1 MRDVLAMGELLIDFT
16 PAGAED
22 SRSLFMQN
30 AGGAVANVAAALAG
44 YGADVAFAGMVGI
57 DAFGKY
63 LKRELENKNVDVSGL
78 KMTDKVHTTLAF
90 VHLFDNGERD
100 FTFLRKPGAD
110 IMYST
115 KDIDAAAIEA
125 AKVFHFGSLSL
136 TDEPV
141 RAATFE
147 SLGIAKQ
154 SGVVIS
160 YDPNYRAPLW
170 DSAYAA
176 KDMMLRGLEFADIV
190 KISDNEIDLLFG
202 EIPYEDAAQ
211 MLIDQGKR
219 IVFITLGSKG
229 AVCACKGGVGTVQG
243 YPAHA
248 VDATGAGDCFTASV
262 LYQYLQSE
270 KRLDALCITDVMA
283 FADFAN
289 AAASICVEKKGGIP
303 AMPKLEDVLE
313 RQKMR

>member
-1 MRDVLAMGELLIDFT
+1 MSDVLAMGELLIDFT

-22 SRSLFMQN
+22 GRSLFMQN

-44 YGADVAFAGMVGI
+44 YGADTAFAGMVGS
-57 DAFGKY
+57 DAFGQY
-63 LKRELENKNVDVSGL
+63 LKGVLKDKGVDVSGL
-78 KMTDKVHTTLAF
+78 RMTDEINTTLAF

-110 IMYST
+110 IMYSN
-115 KDIDAAAIEA
+115 KDIDAAAIEK
-125 AKVFHFGSLSL
+125 AKIFHFGSLSL

-141 RAATFE
+141 RSATFE
-147 SLGIAKQ
+147 ALSIAKN
-154 SGVVIS
+154 SGVVVS

-170 DSAYAA
+170 DSADAA

-202 EIPYEDAAQ
+202 GMPYEDAAK
-211 MLIDQGKR
+211 MLVDQGRKM
-219 IVFITLGSKG
+219 VFVTLGSKG
-229 AVCACKGGVGTVQG
+229 AVCACKDGVSTVAG
-243 YPAHA
+243 YIAQA

-262 LYQYLQSE
+262 LYQYLQSQ
-270 KRLDALCITDVMA
+270 KRLDALCITDIKA

-303 AMPKLEDVLE
+303 AMPKLEDVLA
-313 RQKMR
+313 RQQIC